1 MSAPTSGHVLDASA
15 HTSQS
20 QSDHSKT
27 VMSAPTPDHILDT
40 STHTGQ
46 SQSNPSKTV
55 MSAPS
60 QSQSDHSKTVM
71 SAPTPDHILDTSTH
85 TGQSQ
90 SNPSKTVMSAP
101 SQSQS
106 DHSKTVMS
114 EPTPDHALDTSTH
127 TGQSQSNPSKT
138 VMSGPPDH
146 VLDTSTHTGQSQSDH
161 SEILISTSTPGHV
174 LDSSAPDLQQSDAT
188 ITILYLY
195 RRHRRLREGVKHLFA
210 PSDTSP
216 AEYFIVNRIPHGHF
230 YSWKPIFY
238 RGDNPKYTPTA
249 TVIGRATRKGFWR
262 SFCLEV
268 GDGVPEILENEARA
282 KAKRRAAMM
291 AIIRKMIW
299 WKPNP
304 PTEPLEDEQEVLG
317 KVAVV
322 KVSKGFFTRNFD
334 WELDGVQYRWSGT
347 RMFSSGLMKGVK
359 GCTHDL
365 KLVRKS
371 DDAVIAIFEKGRW
384 ASYTKSVRSEG
395 PNKSK
400 QLIGKL
406 KVSCQSAA
414 SNVIVPPNHRASEDI
429 CIGADAG
436 NLTADVI
443 ALTCWIAVEAEHRI
457 RYKYLKMAVKWGVF

>member
-1 MSAPTSGHVLDASA
+1 
-15 HTSQS
+15 
-20 QSDHSKT
+20 
-27 VMSAPTPDHILDT
+27 MSAPTPDHI
-40 STHTGQ
+40 
-46 SQSNPSKTV
+46 
-55 MSAPS
+55 
-60 QSQSDHSKTVM
+60 
-71 SAPTPDHILDTSTH
+71 
-85 TGQSQ
+85 
-90 SNPSKTVMSAP
+90 
-101 SQSQS
+101 
-106 DHSKTVMS
+106 
-114 EPTPDHALDTSTH
+114 LDTSTH

-146 VLDTSTHTGQSQSDH
+146 VLDTSTHTGQSQSSHSKIGVSAPSQSQSDHSKTVMSEPTPDHALDTSTHTGQSQSDH
-161 SEILISTSTPGHV
+161 SEILISTSTPSHV

-359 GCTHDL
+359 GWTHDL
-365 KLVRKS
+365 KVRLLLS
-371 DDAVIAIFEKGRW
+371 RRCC
-384 ASYTKSVRSEG
+384 SS
-395 PNKSK
+395 
-400 QLIGKL
+400 
-406 KVSCQSAA
+406 
-414 SNVIVPPNHRASEDI
+414 
-429 CIGADAG
+429 
-436 NLTADVI
+436 
-443 ALTCWIAVEAEHRI
+443 
-457 RYKYLKMAVKWGVF
+457 